1 MPLSRFSHP
10 IATRP
15 VVFAVTDTQPLIIG
29 IDLGTTNSLC
39 AIFEDGKPRLIPN
52 AHGHTLTPSVV
63 GFHDKQVLVG
73 LPAKDLR
80 VIRPELCASAFK
92 RLMGTSEK
100 TQIDGRKLTAPEL
113 SSLVLRS
120 LKEDAE
126 KDLGLPITDAV
137 ITVPAYFNDHQRKA
151 TRMAGEL
158 AGLNVRRIINEPT
171 AAALTYG
178 FHDRES
184 DKKLIVIDLGGGT
197 FDVTLMEI
205 FEGTLEIISTAGES
219 FLGGEDFT
227 DRLVAT
233 VLKTMGMQMEV
244 AELKRPKLVS
254 RLRQQCDIAKTKF
267 TTEEVTH
274 VRIPDDNGEISET
287 AKKVKVTRSNFA
299 KVSQRL
305 MDRLKGPIARV
316 LRDSECEPGDIE
328 DVILVGGA
336 TRMPVLQEF
345 VKDFLQSEPQCQ
357 FNPDEVVGLGAAIQA
372 ALITDDAAVDD
383 MVMTDVCPYTL
394 GVETARMY
402 GSRVMD
408 GYYVPVIHRNTT
420 VPVSREEVFSTMHA
434 NQRSVTIKIYQGEA
448 RKTADNIQLG
458 ELEIKD
464 IPPGPEGQE
473 IFVRFTYDLNG
484 ILEVEGMAGDS
495 GKKQSIVITQNAAGL
510 SKSEINKAIKRMAE
524 LKFYPRDDLGNTRL
538 LLYCERLIGE
548 VSPQHRDTLEHAI
561 SMFENA
567 MHTSDRESFDHS
579 KHALLMTLS
588 AMGFGYDDSNDN
600 SNDDANT

>member
-1 MPLSRFSHP
+1 
-10 IATRP
+10 
-15 VVFAVTDTQPLIIG
+15 
-29 IDLGTTNSLC
+29 
-39 AIFEDGKPRLIPN
+39 
-52 AHGHTLTPSVV
+52 
-63 GFHDKQVLVG
+63 
-73 LPAKDLR
+73 
-80 VIRPELCASAFK
+80 
-92 RLMGTSEK
+92 MGTSEK
-100 TQIDGRKLTAPEL
+100 IQVDGRKLSAPEL

-126 KDLGLPITDAV
+126 KDLAVPITDAV

-233 VLKTMGMQMEV
+233 VLKTMGMQIEV
-244 AELKRPKLVS
+244 AELKHPKMVA
-254 RLRQQCDIAKTKF
+254 RLRQQCDTAKTKF
-267 TTEEVTH
+267 TDEEFTH
-274 VRIPDDNGEISET
+274 VRIPDDNGEISES
-287 AKKVKVTRSNFA
+287 AKRVKVTRNNFS
-299 KVSQRL
+299 KVAQRL
-305 MDRLKGPIARV
+305 MDRLKGPISRV
-316 LRDSECEPGDIE
+316 LRDAECEPTDIE

-336 TRMPVLQEF
+336 TRMPVLKDF
-345 VKDFLQSEPQCQ
+345 IKDFLQSTPHCQ

-372 ALITDDAAVDD
+372 ALIIDDAAVDD
-383 MVMTDVCPYTL
+383 M

-402 GSRVMD
+402 GTRMMD

-420 VPVSREEVFSTMHA
+420 IPVSREEVFSTMHA
-434 NQRSVTIKIYQGEA
+434 NQQSVTIKIYQGEA
-448 RKTADNIQLG
+448 RKTENNIQLG

-473 IFVRFTYDLNG
+473 IFVRFTYDMNG

-495 GKKQSIVITQNAAGL
+495 GTKQSIVITQNVAGL
-510 SKSEINKAIKRMAE
+510 SQAEIKKAVKRMAD
-524 LKFYPRDDLGNTRL
+524 LKFYPREDLGNTRL
-538 LLYCERLIGE
+538 LLYCERVIGE
-548 VSPQHRDTLEHAI
+548 VSPQQRDTLEHAI
-561 SMFENA
+561 SVFEHA
-567 MHTSDRESFDHS
+567 MHTSDRDSFEHS
-579 KHALLMTLS
+579 KQGLLMTLS
-588 AMGFGYDDSNDN
+588 SLGFGYDDSNDDTN
-600 SNDDANT
+600 A